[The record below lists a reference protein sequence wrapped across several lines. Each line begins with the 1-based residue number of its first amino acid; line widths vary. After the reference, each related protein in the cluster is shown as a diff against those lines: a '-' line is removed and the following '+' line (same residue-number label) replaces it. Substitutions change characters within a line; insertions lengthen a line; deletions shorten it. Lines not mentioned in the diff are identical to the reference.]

1 MAEIPKNIKCLLF
14 PVGARVMV
22 ICAFALEIL
31 GLASLVMGI
40 ITDVKQKVLWMDP
53 LCWFYLGIA
62 LLIYGLWWWL
72 AGYFAAKEG

>member
-22 ICAFALEIL
+22 ICAFVLEIL
-31 GLASLVMGI
+31 GLASLVIGI
-40 ITDVKQKVLWMDP
+40 IL
-53 LCWFYLGIA
+53 F
-62 LLIYGLWWWL
+62 IYGLWWWL